1 MPFYLFAIELDDDQ
15 LTNAQ
20 QEEFRDRNP
29 DGVAGKPFVVIRW
42 FARTAKAEQVAA
54 GNFGDLRRPANRGRS
69 VLADHT
75 TEKETKIEIL
85 RHARDLAENLRTQ
98 GFFVWH
104 ADDKTYSVYSLELKE
119 EARDYRNFLE
129 INGNRSHYKGYRYI
143 GQTNKTIEERY
154 KIHTGLTEDGN
165 RFTAA
170 ATIAHKYAVGIDW
183 DNCID
188 GGLTCLESLEKE
200 NEVGER
206 LRSEGYATYFN

>member
-1 MPFYLFAIELDDDQ
+1 M
-15 LTNAQ
+15 
-20 QEEFRDRNP
+20 
-29 DGVAGKPFVVIRW
+29 IRW